1 MNNSSVIPFPQRNAN
16 NNRPESREKLTP
28 QSLEAEQ
35 STLGAMLMERDAVA
49 RAVEILTVDDF
60 YRELHKK
67 IFKSVLK
74 LFDKGEPIDIVTIA
88 EDLRRNGML
97 EEVGGSE
104 YLSAL
109 IEACPSSVNVEAYA
123 KVVSEKSVLRQLL
136 RAADQISGMVYAE
149 GDEVD
154 SLVDQSE
161 KLIFNIN
168 QTKLKTGFSPIK
180 QLLMTAYDQIEKQ
193 FQHKGE
199 ATGVSTGFTELDDI
213 TSGLQP
219 TDFIIVAARPSMGK
233 CCDENVIIDDPVT
246 GERLTIKEMIAQ
258 KREKVCNM
266 SRRGELQIASVSDWI
281 DSGVKPVWQV
291 TTRLG
296 RKVEVTGHHP
306 FYTVQGWTPLHD
318 IKVGEKIAIPR
329 KLPVFGKNNSLSSER
344 VRMMAYLIAEGGLT
358 TPTINFT
365 NADLVMVEDYKEC
378 VSKSFP
384 AFQAKKCKDRIAYN
398 IVYASPLIP
407 GEHPRDWLKELGL
420 WGKYAKEKYFPACVW
435 TLPKPKLAEF
445 LRVLFS
451 CDGTI
456 YKLGDYPRIEFTVAS
471 EKLAQDVQHALLR
484 FGIVAKLWAKK
495 AKYKGKE
502 FKSWRVEITDPQSVM
517 LYNAEIGW
525 IGEKAGRA
533 LATDFWE
540 RPKPKR
546 ASNNG
551 HPPREVWDLVK
562 ESCKRAGISLSEMA
576 RRAGEVV
583 PAEGFN
589 PHTKRGL
596 PSHRL
601 RAYAEVTQDI
611 GLWRIASPDIYW
623 DEIIS
628 IEYIGEH
635 QVYDLT
641 VPDGSNF
648 VAQDIFVH
656 NTALCLNIAHHIALK
671 ENLPV
676 AIFSL
681 EMSKEQLVQRLICSE
696 ASIKSQDLRRGR
708 VQDGDWHRI
717 TNAVNRLYQAP
728 MFIDDQPGQGT
739 FEMRAKARRL
749 MAEHGQLGLIV
760 VDYLQ
765 LAHSSGKSENRVQ
778 EISEIARAFK
788 SMARELKCPL
798 IALSQ
803 LSRAVEQRE
812 DKRPMLSDLRE
823 SGCLTGETLVYLP
836 DSGAYKRLDE
846 LEHLSGF
853 RVLAVDDKSGKLEPR
868 VVTRAFST
876 GVKPVYKLT
885 MTSGRSIRAT
895 GNHKFLSVGA
905 WKRLDEIAIGS
916 HLALPRQMVGPR
928 DVATSPMSCDELV
941 GPRDVATSPMSHDE
955 LALLAHLIGDG
966 STLQK
971 RGSYYTSGE
980 EELARAV
987 VGFASEVFGDAIHP
1001 KISLD
1006 SRDCW
1011 EVGLVS
1017 ATNLAPGKPNVVAKW
1032 LRELGAWDKRS
1043 YQKIVPARV
1052 FAQSDEKIGL
1062 FLRHLWATDG
1072 CLHLKKCG
1080 DSLTPLAYYA
1090 SNSQRLARDV
1100 QSLLLRL
1107 GVQSTLREVDQKG
1120 KGRPMWNVIVTGQS
1134 DMRRFIECVG
1144 AFGARRCAKL
1154 EELRALCA
1162 NQIESTNRDVIPRE
1176 VWRDLVVPAMQRNGL
1191 TARAMQARIGTRY
1204 CGSTLYKSNLSRER
1218 AARVAAVVECE
1229 KLRALSESDLYWDKV
1244 VSIEPDGEE
1253 EVYDLTVEGLHSFVA
1268 NDIIVH
1274 NSIEAEA
1281 DLVAFIYRASYYKR
1295 KALHKSSDE
1304 GKGGKK
1310 SYSSQSSA
1318 PVSDDDPEFDP
1329 DEGKAEIIIGKHRN
1343 GPVGT
1348 IKLGFQPEFAR
1359 FTNLTQDDYGGG
1371 GY

>member
-1 MNNSSVIPFPQRNAN
+1 
-16 NNRPESREKLTP
+16 
-28 QSLEAEQ
+28 
-35 STLGAMLMERDAVA
+35 
-49 RAVEILTVDDF
+49 
-60 YRELHKK
+60 
-67 IFKSVLK
+67 
-74 LFDKGEPIDIVTIA
+74 
-88 EDLRRNGML
+88 
-97 EEVGGSE
+97 
-104 YLSAL
+104 
-109 IEACPSSVNVEAYA
+109 
-123 KVVSEKSVLRQLL
+123 
-136 RAADQISGMVYAE
+136 
-149 GDEVD
+149 
-154 SLVDQSE
+154 
-161 KLIFNIN
+161 
-168 QTKLKTGFSPIK
+168 
-180 QLLMTAYDQIEKQ
+180 MTAYDQIEKQ
-193 FQHKGE
+193 FQHRGE
-199 ATGVSTGFTELDDI
+199 ATGISTGFVDLDDI

-219 TDFIIVAARPSMGK
+219 TDLVILAARPSMGK
-233 CCDENVIIDDPVT
+233 CVSKSSQIVVAET
-246 GERLTIKEMIAQ
+246 GERVSIEEVVERQVEEVSNL
-258 KREKVCNM
+258 
-266 SRRGELQIASVSDWI
+266 SRKGELQTARVSDWI
-281 DSGVKPVWQV
+281 DSGVKPVWRV

-296 RKVEVTGHHP
+296 RAVEVTGHHP
-306 FYTVQGWTPLHD
+306 FLAVEGWTPLHD
-318 IKVGEKIAIPR
+318 LKVGKKIAIPR
-329 KLPVFGKNNSLSSER
+329 KLPVFGKNESISSER
-344 VRMMAYLIAEGGLT
+344 IRLLAYYIAEGSLT
-358 TPTINFT
+358 GGAAVFVNTDPILVDDFTQCIKTTFPSMQVSVRKDHPSYTPTH
-365 NADLVMVEDYKEC
+365 ADRNRRNPVH
-378 VSKSFP
+378 
-384 AFQAKKCKDRIAYN
+384 A
-398 IVYASPLIP
+398 
-407 GEHPRDWLKELGL
+407 WLNELGL
-420 WGKYAKEKYFPACVW
+420 WSKLAKEKYFPACVW

-495 AKYKGKE
+495 AKHKEKE

-517 LYNAEIGW
+517 VYNAEIGW

-533 LATDFWE
+533 MATDFWE

-546 ASNNG
+546 QSNNG

-562 ESCKRAGISLSEMA
+562 ESCKRADISLSELA
-576 RRAGEVV
+576 RRAGEPV
-583 PAEGFN
+583 PAEGYN
-589 PHTKRGL
+589 PHNSRGL

-601 RAYAEVTQDI
+601 RAYAEVLQDI
-611 GLWRIASPDIYW
+611 RLWRIASPDIYW
-623 DEIIS
+623 DEIVS

-648 VAQDIFVH
+648 IAQDIFVH

-671 ENLPV
+671 ERQPV
-676 AIFSL
+676 AVFSL

-717 TNAVNRLYQAP
+717 TNAVNNLYQAP
-728 MFIDDQPGQGT
+728 IFIDDQPGQGT

-749 MAEHGQLGLIV
+749 TAEHGQLGLIV

-823 SGCLTGETLVYLP
+823 SGCLTGESLVYLS
-836 DSGAYKRLDE
+836 DSGAYKRIDE

-853 RVLAVDDKSGKLEPR
+853 RVLAVDDKTGKLEPR
-868 VVTRAFST
+868 VVKRAFST
-876 GVKPVYKLT
+876 GIKPVYKLT
-885 MTSGRSIRAT
+885 MASGRTIRAT
-895 GNHKFLSVGA
+895 GNHKFLSVDS
-905 WKRLDEIAIGS
+905 WKRLDEVAVGS
-916 HLALPRQMVGPR
+916 HLALPRQTVAPR
-928 DVATSPMSCDELV
+928 DAATAM
-941 GPRDVATSPMSHDE
+941 GNAE

-987 VGFASEVFGDAIHP
+987 VGFSDEVFGDAIRP
-1001 KISLD
+1001 KISFD
-1006 SRDCW
+1006 SRNRW

-1017 ATNLAPGKPNVVAKW
+1017 STPLTHGKPNAVAKW

-1043 YQKIVPARV
+1043 YQKLVPARV
-1052 FAQSDEKIGL
+1052 FAQSDEKVGL

-1080 DSLTPLAYYA
+1080 QRQTPFAYYA
-1090 SNSQRLARDV
+1090 SNSERLARDV

-1120 KGRPMWNVIVTGQS
+1120 KGRLMYNVIVTGRG
-1134 DMRRFIECVG
+1134 DMRRFIERVG
-1144 AFGARRCAKL
+1144 AFGARRSAKL
-1154 EELRALCA
+1154 EELRAWC
-1162 NQIESTNRDVIPRE
+1162 ESQTENTNRDVIPRE
-1176 VWRDLVVPAMQRNGL
+1176 VWHGLVVPAMERNGI
-1191 TARAMQARIGTRY
+1191 TTREMQVRINTNY
-1204 CGSTLYKSNLSRER
+1204 CGTALYKSNLSRER
-1218 AARVAAVVECE
+1218 AARVAAAVGSDE
-1229 KLRALSESDLYWDKV
+1229 LSALAQSDIYWDKV

-1281 DLVAFIYRASYYKR
+1281 DVVAFIYRASYYRR
-1295 KALHKSSDE
+1295 KALVKD
-1304 GKGGKK
+1304 GQK
-1310 SYSSQSSA
+1310 A
-1318 PVSDDDPEFDP
+1318 PEAEEDP
-1329 DEGKAEIIIGKHRN
+1329 DEGIAEVIIGKQRN

-1348 IKLGFQPEFAR
+1348 IKLGFQPEYAR
-1359 FTNLTQDDYGGG
+1359 FTNLAVEDYGGG
-1371 GY
+1371 Y

>member
-74 LFDKGEPIDIVTIA
+74 LFDKGEPIDIVTIS

-168 QTKLKTGFSPIK
+168 QTKLKTGFAPIK

-193 FQHKGE
+193 FQHRGE
-199 ATGVSTGFTELDDI
+199 ATGISTGFADLDDI

-233 CCDENVIIDDPVT
+233 CCDKNTLLIDPVS
-246 GERLTIKEMIAQ
+246 GERLTIEEMVLQ
-258 KREKVCNM
+258 KREQVLNM
-266 SRRGELQIASVSDWI
+266 NRRGVIQTTKVSDWI

-296 RKVEVTGHHP
+296 RSVTVTGHHP
-306 FYTVQGWTPLHD
+306 FFTVAGWTPLHD

-329 KLPVFGKNNSLSSER
+329 SVPVFGKDDSLSNER

-358 TPTINFT
+358 TPAIRFT

-384 AFQAKKCKDRIAYN
+384 AFRATKCKDRITYN
-398 IVYASPLIP
+398 IVYTSPLIP

-420 WGKYAKEKYFPACVW
+420 WGKLAKEKYFPACVW

-484 FGIVAKLWAKK
+484 FGIVAKLWAKT
-495 AKYKGKE
+495 AKYKEKQ
-502 FKSWRVEITDPQSVM
+502 FQSWRVEITDPQSVM

-533 LATDFWE
+533 MATDFWE
-540 RPKPKR
+540 RPTPKR
-546 ASNNG
+546 SSNNG

-562 ESCKRAGISLSEMA
+562 ESCKRAGISLTEMA
-576 RRAGEVV
+576 RRAGEIV
-583 PAEGFN
+583 PVEGYN
-589 PHTKRGL
+589 SHTNRGL

-601 RAYAEVTQDI
+601 RAYAEVLQDMR
-611 GLWRIASPDIYW
+611 LWRIASPDIYW
-623 DEIIS
+623 DEIVS
-628 IEYIGEH
+628 IEFIGEH

-671 ENLPV
+671 ENKPV

-749 MAEHGQLGLIV
+749 MAEHGQLGLII

-823 SGCLTGETLVYLP
+823 SG
-836 DSGAYKRLDE
+836 
-846 LEHLSGF
+846 
-853 RVLAVDDKSGKLEPR
+853 
-868 VVTRAFST
+868 
-876 GVKPVYKLT
+876 
-885 MTSGRSIRAT
+885 
-895 GNHKFLSVGA
+895 
-905 WKRLDEIAIGS
+905 
-916 HLALPRQMVGPR
+916 
-928 DVATSPMSCDELV
+928 
-941 GPRDVATSPMSHDE
+941 
-955 LALLAHLIGDG
+955 
-966 STLQK
+966 
-971 RGSYYTSGE
+971 
-980 EELARAV
+980 
-987 VGFASEVFGDAIHP
+987 
-1001 KISLD
+1001 
-1006 SRDCW
+1006 
-1011 EVGLVS
+1011 
-1017 ATNLAPGKPNVVAKW
+1017 
-1032 LRELGAWDKRS
+1032 
-1043 YQKIVPARV
+1043 
-1052 FAQSDEKIGL
+1052 
-1062 FLRHLWATDG
+1062 
-1072 CLHLKKCG
+1072 
-1080 DSLTPLAYYA
+1080 
-1090 SNSQRLARDV
+1090 
-1100 QSLLLRL
+1100 
-1107 GVQSTLREVDQKG
+1107 
-1120 KGRPMWNVIVTGQS
+1120 
-1134 DMRRFIECVG
+1134 
-1144 AFGARRCAKL
+1144 
-1154 EELRALCA
+1154 
-1162 NQIESTNRDVIPRE
+1162 
-1176 VWRDLVVPAMQRNGL
+1176 
-1191 TARAMQARIGTRY
+1191 
-1204 CGSTLYKSNLSRER
+1204 
-1218 AARVAAVVECE
+1218 
-1229 KLRALSESDLYWDKV
+1229 
-1244 VSIEPDGEE
+1244 
-1253 EVYDLTVEGLHSFVA
+1253 
-1268 NDIIVH
+1268 
-1274 NSIEAEA
+1274 SIEAEA

-1295 KALHKSSDE
+1295 KALHKSSDDN
-1304 GKGGKK
+1304 KGGKK

-1348 IKLGFQPEFAR
+1348 IRLGFQPEFAR
-1359 FTNLTQDDYGGG
+1359 FTNLAREDAVDNGF
-1371 GY
+1371 

>member
-1 MNNSSVIPFPQRNAN
+1 MNSSSVIPFPQRNA

-193 FQHKGE
+193 FQHRGE
-199 ATGVSTGFTELDDI
+199 ATGISTGFTDLDDI

-233 CCDENVIIDDPVT
+233 CGKHDTKVINPENGAIMTIEEMVIQ
-246 GERLTIKEMIAQ
+246 KQ
-258 KREKVCNM
+258 KRVLNI
-266 SRRGELQIASVSDWI
+266 SSVGDLQITQVSDWI
-281 DSGVKPVWQV
+281 DSGVKPVWRV

-296 RKVEVTGHHP
+296 RAVEVTGHHP
-306 FYTVQGWTPLHD
+306 FLVVQGWTPLHD
-318 IKVGEKIAIPR
+318 LKVGEKIAIPR
-329 KLPVFGKNNSLSSER
+329 SVPVFGTDETLSSEQ
-344 VRMMAYLIAEGGLT
+344 VRLLAYFIAEGGLT
-358 TPTINFT
+358 GSVPKWT
-365 NADLVMVEDYKEC
+365 NSDPLLVADFSGAIEECFPELEIKAASKSGIDYK
-378 VSKSFP
+378 
-384 AFQAKKCKDRIAYN
+384 
-398 IVYASPLIP
+398 IVRPNRGTGMTPNRLTA
-407 GEHPRDWLKELGL
+407 WLKDLDL
-420 WGKYAKEKYFPACVW
+420 WGQYAKEKSFPACVW

-484 FGIVAKLWAKK
+484 FGVVAKLW
-495 AKYKGKE
+495 GKQANCDNTE

-517 LYNAEIGW
+517 IYNAEIGW

-533 LATDFWE
+533 MATDFWE
-540 RPKPKR
+540 RTTPKR
-546 ASNNG
+546 QSNNG

-562 ESCKRAGISLSEMA
+562 EACKRADISLSEMA
-576 RRAGEVV
+576 RRAGEIV
-583 PAEGFN
+583 PAEGYN

-601 RAYAEVTQDI
+601 RAYAEVLQDI
-611 GLWRIASPDIYW
+611 RLWRIASPDIYW
-623 DEIIS
+623 DEIVS
-628 IEYIGEH
+628 IEPIGEH

-648 VAQDIFVH
+648 IAQDIFVH

-671 ENLPV
+671 ENQPV

-749 MAEHGQLGLIV
+749 AAEHGQLGLIV

-823 SGCLTGETLVYLP
+823 SG
-836 DSGAYKRLDE
+836 
-846 LEHLSGF
+846 
-853 RVLAVDDKSGKLEPR
+853 
-868 VVTRAFST
+868 
-876 GVKPVYKLT
+876 
-885 MTSGRSIRAT
+885 
-895 GNHKFLSVGA
+895 
-905 WKRLDEIAIGS
+905 
-916 HLALPRQMVGPR
+916 
-928 DVATSPMSCDELV
+928 
-941 GPRDVATSPMSHDE
+941 
-955 LALLAHLIGDG
+955 
-966 STLQK
+966 
-971 RGSYYTSGE
+971 
-980 EELARAV
+980 
-987 VGFASEVFGDAIHP
+987 
-1001 KISLD
+1001 
-1006 SRDCW
+1006 
-1011 EVGLVS
+1011 
-1017 ATNLAPGKPNVVAKW
+1017 
-1032 LRELGAWDKRS
+1032 
-1043 YQKIVPARV
+1043 
-1052 FAQSDEKIGL
+1052 
-1062 FLRHLWATDG
+1062 
-1072 CLHLKKCG
+1072 
-1080 DSLTPLAYYA
+1080 
-1090 SNSQRLARDV
+1090 
-1100 QSLLLRL
+1100 
-1107 GVQSTLREVDQKG
+1107 
-1120 KGRPMWNVIVTGQS
+1120 
-1134 DMRRFIECVG
+1134 
-1144 AFGARRCAKL
+1144 
-1154 EELRALCA
+1154 
-1162 NQIESTNRDVIPRE
+1162 
-1176 VWRDLVVPAMQRNGL
+1176 
-1191 TARAMQARIGTRY
+1191 
-1204 CGSTLYKSNLSRER
+1204 
-1218 AARVAAVVECE
+1218 
-1229 KLRALSESDLYWDKV
+1229 
-1244 VSIEPDGEE
+1244 
-1253 EVYDLTVEGLHSFVA
+1253 
-1268 NDIIVH
+1268 
-1274 NSIEAEA
+1274 SIEAEA

-1295 KALHKSSDE
+1295 KALHQSSGDS
-1304 GKGGKK
+1304 KGGKK
-1310 SYSSQSSA
+1310 SYASQSAA

-1359 FTNLTQDDYGGG
+1359 FTNLAKDDFGD

>member
-1 MNNSSVIPFPQRNAN
+1 MNSSSVIPFPQRNAN

-154 SLVDQSE
+154 GLVDQSE
-161 KLIFNIN
+161 KLIFDIN
-168 QTKLKTGFSPIK
+168 RQKLKTGFTHIK
-180 QLLMTAYDQIEKQ
+180 PLLMTAYDQIERQ
-193 FQHKGE
+193 FQHRGE
-199 ATGVSTGFTELDDI
+199 ATGVSTGFADLDEI

-219 TDFIIVAARPSMGK
+219 TDLVILAARPSMGK
-233 CCDENVIIDDPVT
+233 CHKFDTEIVDENT
-246 GERLTIKEMIAQ
+246 GELVSIEEFVFQ
-258 KREKVCNM
+258 KRQRVLNM
-266 SRRGELQIASVSDWI
+266 SQRGKLQSAQVSDWI
-281 DSGVKPVWQV
+281 DSGVKPVWRV

-296 RKVEVTGHHP
+296 RRVEVTGHHP
-306 FYTVQGWTPLHD
+306 FFTVHGWTPLHD
-318 IKVGEKIAIPR
+318 IKVGEKIAVPR
-329 KLPVFGKNNSLSSER
+329 SIPVFGNNDSLSSEQ
-344 VRMMAYLIAEGGLT
+344 VRLLAYWIGEGGLT
-358 TPTINFT
+358 GSTPLFT
-365 NADLVMVEDYKEC
+365 NADPIMVKDFALC
-378 VSKSFP
+378 VESAFPEYETRKRTGVITYGVARRVRKPGKSE
-384 AFQAKKCKDRIAYN
+384 
-398 IVYASPLIP
+398 IVQ
-407 GEHPRDWLKELGL
+407 WLEGFGM
-420 WGKYAKEKYFPACVW
+420 WGKLAKEKYFPAEIW

-456 YKLGDYPRIEFTVAS
+456 YKLGNYPRIEFTVAS

-495 AKYKGKE
+495 SKFKE
-502 FKSWRVEITDPQSVM
+502 KTFASWRVEITDPQSVM

-525 IGEKAGRA
+525 VGEKANRA
-533 LATDFWE
+533 VSTDFWE
-540 RPKPKR
+540 RPKPR
-546 ASNNG
+546 RMSTQG

-562 ESCKRAGISLSEMA
+562 ESCKRAELSMVEVA
-576 RRAGEVV
+576 RLAGEHV
-583 PAEGFN
+583 PPGRN
-589 PHTKRGL
+589 GGYNSHTNRGL

-601 RAYAEVTQDI
+601 RAYAEILQDI
-611 GLWRIASPDIYW
+611 RLWRIASPDIYW
-623 DEIIS
+623 DEIVS
-628 IEYIGEH
+628 IEPIGEH

-671 ENLPV
+671 ERQPV

-696 ASIKSQDLRRGR
+696 ASIKSQDLRRGKL
-708 VQDGDWHRI
+708 QESDWHRI
-717 TNAVNRLYQAP
+717 TNSVNNLYQAP
-728 MFIDDQPGQGT
+728 VFIDDQPSQGT

-749 MAEHGQLGLIV
+749 TAEHGQLGLIV

-836 DSGAYKRLDE
+836 DAGAYRRLDE

-853 RVLAVDDKSGKLEPR
+853 RVMAVDEKTGLMEPR
-868 VVTRAFST
+868 VVERAFCT
-876 GVKPVYKLT
+876 GIKPVFKLT
-885 MTSGRSIRAT
+885 LASGRTIRAT
-895 GNHKFLSVGA
+895 ANHPFLSVGG
-905 WKRLDEIAIGS
+905 WTRLDAIENGL
-916 HLALPRQMVGPR
+916 HLALPRQLA
-928 DVATSPMSCDELV
+928 ATRNNAATMSD
-941 GPRDVATSPMSHDE
+941 AE

-987 VGFASEVFGDAIHP
+987 MGFASEVFGDAIRP
-1001 KISLD
+1001 EISLD
-1006 SRDCW
+1006 SRNRW
-1011 EVGLVS
+1011 EVGLFS
-1017 ATNLAPGKPNVVAKW
+1017 STPLTHGKPNAVTKW
-1032 LRELGAWDKRS
+1032 LRELGAWDRRS
-1043 YQKIVPARV
+1043 YQKVVPAYV
-1052 FAQSDEKIGL
+1052 FAQPDAQIGL

-1080 DSLTPLAYYA
+1080 QNQTPFAYYA
-1090 SNSQRLARDV
+1090 SNSERLARDV

-1107 GVQSTLREVDQKG
+1107 GIQSTLREVNQRG
-1120 KGRPMWNVIVTGQS
+1120 KGRPMWHVMVTGQS
-1134 DMRRFIECVG
+1134 DMRRFIERVG
-1144 AFGARRCAKL
+1144 AFGSRRAAKL
-1154 EELRALCA
+1154 EELRALCDSQVE
-1162 NQIESTNRDVIPRE
+1162 NTNRDVIPRA
-1176 VWRDLVVPAMQRNGL
+1176 VWRGLVVPAMERNGITTREMQRRINTNYCG
-1191 TARAMQARIGTRY
+1191 TAR
-1204 CGSTLYKSNLSRER
+1204 YKSNLSRER
-1218 AARVAAVVECE
+1218 AARVAQTVGSDE
-1229 KLRALSESDLYWDKV
+1229 LRALSHSDVYWDRV

-1268 NDIIVH
+1268 NDILVH

-1281 DLVAFIYRASYYKR
+1281 DVVAFIYRASYYKR
-1295 KALHKSSDE
+1295 KALMKD
-1304 GKGGKK
+1304 G
-1310 SYSSQSSA
+1310 QQAA
-1318 PVSDDDPEFDP
+1318 PSEPDP
-1329 DEGKAEIIIGKHRN
+1329 DEGIAEVIIGKQRN

-1348 IKLGFQPEFAR
+1348 IKLGFQPEYAR
-1359 FTNLTQDDYGGG
+1359 FTNLAREDYGGN
-1371 GY
+1371 Y